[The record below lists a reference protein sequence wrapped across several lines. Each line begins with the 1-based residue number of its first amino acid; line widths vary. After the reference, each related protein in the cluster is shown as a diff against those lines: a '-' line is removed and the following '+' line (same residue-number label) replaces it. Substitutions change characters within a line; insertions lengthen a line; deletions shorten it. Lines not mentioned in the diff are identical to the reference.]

1 MARRSRPT
9 SQKRNKEMARQ
20 QKQKDKAARRLEA
33 KERKTDAGSDVGGTD
48 LDIAGIKPGHSLS
61 RRSGII
67 SGMRINCC
75 GEEAHPGLPRYD
87 A

>member
-33 KERKTDAGSDVGGTD
+33 KERKTDVGSHVDGNDV
-48 LDIAGIKPGHSLS
+48 DIAGIKPG
-61 RRSGII
+61 
-67 SGMRINCC
+67 
-75 GEEAHPGLPRYD
+75 PQPLPEQWDYLGKAD
-87 A
+87 

>member
-33 KERKTDAGSDVGGTD
+33 KERKTEVRSQVGGKD
-48 LDIAGIKPGHSLS
+48 VDIAGIQPG
-61 RRSGII
+61 
-67 SGMRINCC
+67 
-75 GEEAHPGLPRYD
+75 PQPLPEQWDYLGRAD
-87 A
+87 

>member
-33 KERKTDAGSDVGGTD
+33 KERKTEGGAQVGGQD
-48 LDIAGIKPGHSLS
+48 MDIAGIQPGPQPLP
-61 RRSGII
+61 
-67 SGMRINCC
+67 
-75 GEEAHPGLPRYD
+75 EQWDYPGRAD
-87 A
+87 

>member
-33 KERKTDAGSDVGGTD
+33 KERKTDVGSDVGGKD
-48 LDIAGIKPGHSLS
+48 VDIAGIQPG
-61 RRSGII
+61 
-67 SGMRINCC
+67 
-75 GEEAHPGLPRYD
+75 PQPLPEQWDYIRNAD
-87 A
+87 